1 LLIISFFKGTLDL
14 LEAMF
19 HEHKIDVARFDGD
32 VKADARQEQLERFKT
47 DPSCRVLLMTA
58 QTGGTGLNIVE
69 ANHVW
74 FADRYWNP
82 FVHEQ
87 CEDRCHRI
95 GQKKDVEVVYHDMPL
110 TLDDTMRYINVT
122 KKDNASLVL
131 SDSVALSDARVNFKD
146 ISGFLGK
153 AVSAL
158 REAREGRTSS
168 SAESILDREVTR
180 IPMSELPTFLAGRKQ
195 KIRIQEEEITPGS
208 S

>member
-1 LLIISFFKGTLDL
+1 
-14 LEAMF
+14 
-19 HEHKIDVARFDGD
+19 
-32 VKADARQEQLERFKT
+32 
-47 DPSCRVLLMTA
+47 
-58 QTGGTGLNIVE
+58 
-69 ANHVW
+69 
-74 FADRYWNP
+74 
-82 FVHEQ
+82 
-87 CEDRCHRI
+87 
-95 GQKKDVEVVYHDMPL
+95 MPL